1 MTKEKVLFVCVHNS
15 ARSQMAEALLNR
27 KAGDRFEAES
37 AGLEPGKINALAVE
51 AMEEIGI
58 DISHNPTR
66 DVFELYKQ
74 GRRFNYVITVC
85 DEASGERC
93 PIFPGISKKLG
104 WSFPDPAALQGSY
117 DERLHQTIAI
127 RDQIK
132 NRIEQWLRELAVTP
146 VR

>member
-1 MTKEKVLFVCVHNS
+1 M
-15 ARSQMAEALLNR
+15 LNHL
-27 KAGDRFEAES
+27 AGDRFEAES
-37 AGLEPGKINALAVE
+37 AGLEPGKLNALAVE
-51 AMEEIGI
+51 AMQEIGI
-58 DISHNPTR
+58 DISQKKTR

-104 WSFPDPAALQGSY
+104 WSFPDPAVLKGSY
-117 DERLHQTIAI
+117 DERLQQTIGI